1 MYLVEYDSQT
11 YKVYAYHDLSA
22 GVYTDRKSV
31 EFFIIDE
38 ETYTKHMYEESW
50 ANDGFITT
58 EPPPNV
64 YSRLTKT
71 GWITDEATKQHVI
84 KTSKADAK
92 SAIDGAVSTI
102 YGRYNPFVL
111 EYTLRKEQADS
122 FIEAGYEGDIPSQ
135 IKAISE
141 SSGLTPKEVA
151 DSIIADAQKLSTAL
165 EALSELRMKKLAVD
179 GMNEVDVI
187 NAHKDAVLAEIKA
200 VDDSL

>member
-50 ANDGFITT
+50 ANDGFITK

-71 GWITDEATKQHVI
+71 GWVTDEATKQHVI

-92 SAIDGAVSTI
+92 VAIDKAVCAI

>member
-11 YKVYAYHDLSA
+11 YKVYTYHDLSA

-84 KTSKADAK
+84 MTSKADAK
-92 SAIDGAVSTI
+92 AAIDGAVAAI
-102 YGRYNPFVL
+102 YSRYNPFVL
-111 EYTLRKEQADS
+111 EYTLRKEQADA
-122 FIEAGYEGDIPSQ
+122 FIEADYEGEVPSQ
-135 IKAISE
+135 IRAVAE
-141 SSGLTPKEVA
+141 STGLTPKEVA
-151 DSIIADAQKLSTAL
+151 DSVVSDAQKLTTAL
-165 EALSELRMKKLAVD
+165 EILSELRMRKLAVD
-179 GMNEVDVI
+179 NMNELDDIV
-187 NAHKDAVLAEIKA
+187 AHKDAVLAEIKA
-200 VDDSL
+200 VDNSL

>member
-22 GVYTDRKSV
+22 GVYTDRKPV

-71 GWITDEATKQHVI
+71 GWVTDEATKQHVI

-92 SAIDGAVSTI
+92 SAIDSAVSAI